1 MRVPPGSG
9 APAAFAVG
17 LANDLQLQIDSLN
30 KTITLAA
37 INRSRIMH
45 ISRVL
50 GILIFAIAGVTGAAA
65 QQLCSDSQFEDFALY
80 VYQPDVRCWTSV
92 PYLGTGEGT
101 VNLGTEFSGA
111 TKFKGRGIA
120 QLVVAIERGPDQETG
135 LLVKERV
142 YNPRAIATDTSKK
155 LRDPGSTSDV
165 SLERPAVSNRCGSW
179 APLRSGASV
188 DLNVYNR
195 YHAQTSGA
203 IPMSGDLRQFHYSYP
218 RSASE
223 CRATNDLASLNR
235 AQFAFTGLNA
245 EPSSGWMAWAPSIV
259 SVGHAENSVYTRLK
273 ARNLFVKARASD
285 VANRRFALIPFQTN
299 AQAFTRSEFTVV
311 DLETRDSFSK
321 HWPKTWQIDW
331 IP

>member
-1 MRVPPGSG
+1 MRAPAAST
-9 APAAFAVG
+9 APAAFGFG

-37 INRSRIMH
+37 SNRSRIMH

-50 GILIFAIAGVTGAAA
+50 GILIFAIAGATGAAA

-80 VYQPDVRCWTSV
+80 VYQPGVRCWTSV

-111 TKFKGRGIA
+111 TKFKGRGTA
-120 QLVVAIERGPDQETG
+120 QLIVAIERAPDQETG

-142 YNPRAIATDTSKK
+142 YNPRAIATDTSNK

-165 SLERPAVSNRCGSW
+165 SLERPAV
-179 APLRSGASV
+179 RSGASV

-203 IPMSGDLRQFHYSYP
+203 IPLSGDLRQFHYSYP

-235 AQFAFTGLNA
+235 AQFAFSGLNA

-273 ARNLFVKARASD
+273 ARNLFVKARPSD